1 MKSSYIE
8 KLYLLGI
15 ILVLFSCS
23 DENNND
29 LASIEKPDIEVT
41 GQVPTV
47 QIEQVINI
55 LESSM
60 TITAYITDNGGAS
73 VLSRGISVSVK
84 EELAESDTQFAA
96 NTVKASGEFTTDI
109 SGLKENT
116 TYFIRAYAENKAGIA
131 YGDVISVVTKA
142 EVKPVII
149 VDSESFTSQDKF
161 DETWNMLY
169 PWGSDHN
176 GSARMFSDNVS
187 LKEGGVLEIIAKWTN
202 WEWEGYS
209 TADPHL
215 RITFHSGAIHAK
227 DKIRVTEELPYWEI
241 SGEFMAP
248 TVPSSWPAFWISGSD
263 SWPPEVDILEF
274 KGTTSNLQNTV
285 TGPSWDK
292 TIWTTVLTD
301 VPDAATSWHSY
312 KLILRRIDE
321 IDTAVNMY
329 IDGEL
334 RSSEIKDYTNKPFWL
349 IINMQME
356 GASGATNDESIVR
369 SEDQVFS
376 ARNIKVVATPQAQN

>member
-1 MKSSYIE
+1 MTPSYINQ
-8 KLYLLGI
+8 LYVLGI
-15 ILVLFSCS
+15 LLVLFSCS
-23 DENNND
+23 EGNNRELD
-29 LASIEKPDIEVT
+29 SVQKPDVAEI
-41 GQVPTV
+41 QKPNV
-47 QIEQVINI
+47 QIDQVLNI
-55 LESSM
+55 LESSV
-60 TITAYITDNGGAS
+60 TIVAKATNNGGAPI
-73 VLSRGISVSVK
+73 LKRGIIVSDK
-84 EELAESDTQFAA
+84 EEPAASDEQHAA
-96 NTVKASGEFTTDI
+96 NKVKASGEFTVELSD
-109 SGLKENT
+109 LEENT
-116 TYFIRAYAENKAGIA
+116 TYYISAYAENKAGIA
-131 YGDVISVVTKA
+131 YGDIISIITKA

-149 VDSESFTSQDKF
+149 VATDSFKSQKKF

-176 GSARMFSDNVS
+176 GSARMFSDNVF
-187 LKEGGVLEIIAKWTN
+187 LNEEGVLEIIAKWTN

-248 TVPSSWPAFWISGSD
+248 TAPGSWPAFWITGSD

-292 TIWTTVLTD
+292 TEWTTVLTNI
-301 VPDAATSWHSY
+301 PDAATSWHSY

-321 IDTAVNMY
+321 VETAVNMY
-329 IDGEL
+329 IDDEL
-334 RSSEIKDYTNKPFWL
+334 RASEIKDYTNKPFWL

-356 GASGATNDESIVR
+356 GASGTTNDESIVR

-376 ARNIKVVATPQAQN
+376 ARNINVVATPKAQN